1 MALLALSLSALI
13 WFAGL
18 QESLSRPSV
27 VNALDLR
34 QLELGVLASE
44 ALPPSLRPLLVGDD
58 PRGTLLEA
66 LEASSKNPSSPPP
79 AAQRLALTLLKRSR
93 EPEAKIASNASLV
106 ELTPQVDAPRRPL
119 LLALEHPA
127 DVTPTQQEALL
138 APWGEQSLVAQLSCE
153 QLGGAP
159 STCPAGRLGAWL
171 VLRLLALTLLPALL
185 MVAGAVLLIRQL
197 WLLQRGR
204 LPNPPPLIGPPLSVV
219 DTTLVIA
226 GGFVLLG
233 EVVLPALSEGSLMRW
248 LASLPLPTASRQGVQ
263 VLASYLTVMVAPLG
277 LLALLLPRRQQP
289 PRGGWLQ
296 WGWQPIT
303 AVTGPAFKVLLM
315 VLPLVAFA
323 SWLLQL
329 VWTDP
334 GGSNPLLEMVLT
346 SHDGWALAAL
356 ALTAVVFAP
365 LFEETLFR
373 GVLLPVL
380 GRHFGAIAGVGI
392 TALLFALAHLSLGE
406 LVPLTVLGVGL
417 GLLRW
422 QSGRL
427 AASVCLHALW
437 NSLTFVNLL
446 LLAR

>member
-1 MALLALSLSALI
+1 
-13 WFAGL
+13 
-18 QESLSRPSV
+18 V
-27 VNALDLR
+27 
-34 QLELGVLASE
+34 
-44 ALPPSLRPLLVGDD
+44 
-58 PRGTLLEA
+58 
-66 LEASSKNPSSPPP
+66 
-79 AAQRLALTLLKRSR
+79 
-93 EPEAKIASNASLV
+93 
-106 ELTPQVDAPRRPL
+106 VDA
-119 LLALEHPA
+119 
-127 DVTPTQQEALL
+127 
-138 APWGEQSLVAQLSCE
+138 
-153 QLGGAP
+153 
-159 STCPAGRLGAWL
+159 
-171 VLRLLALTLLPALL
+171 
-185 MVAGAVLLIRQL
+185 
-197 WLLQRGR
+197 
-204 LPNPPPLIGPPLSVV
+204 
-219 DTTLVIA
+219 TLVIA

-248 LASLPLPTASRQGVQ
+248 IASLHLPATTRQGVE

-277 LLALLLPRRQQP
+277 LLVLLLPRHQSP

-296 WGWQPIT
+296 WGWQPLT
-303 AVTGPAFKVLLM
+303 AVTVPAIKVWLM

-329 VWTDP
+329 VWTEP
-334 GGSNPLLEMVLT
+334 GGSNPLLELVLT
-346 SHDGWALAAL
+346 SQDGWALAAF

-365 LFEETLFR
+365 LFEETMFR

-380 GRHFGAIAGVGI
+380 GRHFGAVAGVLI

-427 AASVCLHALW
+427 GASVCLHALW

>member
-1 MALLALSLSALI
+1 VALSLSALI

-27 VNALDLR
+27 VNALDI
-34 QLELGVLASE
+34 QQMELSVLAAE
-44 ALPPSLRPLLVGDD
+44 ALPPSLRPLLVGAD
-58 PRGTLLEA
+58 PRGILLEA
-66 LEASSKNPSSPPP
+66 LETASKTPSSPPP

-93 EPEAKIASNASLV
+93 EPEAKIASDTSLA

-119 LLALEHPA
+119 LLALEHPS
-127 DVTPTQQEALL
+127 DVTPTQQQALL
-138 APWGEQSLVAQLSCE
+138 APWGEESLVAQLGCE

-159 STCPAGRLGAWL
+159 STCPAGRLGPLL

-185 MVAGAVLLIRQL
+185 MVAGAVLLSRQL

-204 LPNPPPLIGPPLSVV
+204 LPNPPPLIGPPLSMV
-219 DTTLVIA
+219 DATLVIA

-248 LASLPLPTASRQGVQ
+248 LASLHLPAATRQGVE

-277 LLALLLPRRQQP
+277 LLALLLPRHQSP

-296 WGWQPIT
+296 WGWQPLR
-303 AVTGPAFKVLLM
+303 AVTVPALKVLLM

-329 VWTDP
+329 VWKDP

-346 SHDGWALAAL
+346 SQDGWALAAFG
-356 ALTAVVFAP
+356 LTAVVFAP

-406 LVPLTVLGVGL
+406 LVPLTVLGIGL

-427 AASVCLHALW
+427 GASVCLHALW